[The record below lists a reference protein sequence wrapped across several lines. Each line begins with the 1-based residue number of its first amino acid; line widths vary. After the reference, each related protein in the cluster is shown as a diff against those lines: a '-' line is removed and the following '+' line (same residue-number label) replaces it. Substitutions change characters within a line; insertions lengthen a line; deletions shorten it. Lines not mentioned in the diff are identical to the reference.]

1 MNESR
6 HASMQAERYSTGSY
20 YSRTNALASAGQ
32 LQDLAMLPASMMTA
46 AKKVRVGIRLVCGF
60 VET

>member
-1 MNESR
+1 
-6 HASMQAERYSTGSY
+6 MQAGRYSTGSY